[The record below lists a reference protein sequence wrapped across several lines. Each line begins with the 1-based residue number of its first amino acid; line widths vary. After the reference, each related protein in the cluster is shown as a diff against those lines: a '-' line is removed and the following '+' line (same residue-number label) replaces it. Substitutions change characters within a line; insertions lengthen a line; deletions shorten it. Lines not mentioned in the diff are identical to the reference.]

1 MKCGDGPPSSG
12 RAAGFE
18 CGKMYV
24 TLLRLPPSHDYPVG
38 SGFSRLEAT
47 LRMENNHCERPF
59 VFPSSRR
66 VHVTPT
72 SSKTTTLLFAQP
84 FLHGYDVKVP
94 NFVFYGER
102 KQARMKLAFDK
113 VSV

>member
-12 RAAGFE
+12 RTARFA
-18 CGKMYV
+18 YV
-24 TLLRLPPSHDYPVG
+24 TLLWLPPSHDYPVG

-47 LRMENNHCERPF
+47 LRMENNNCERPF

-72 SSKTTTLLFAQP
+72 SSKTTALLFTEP
-84 FLHGYDVKVP
+84 FLHDYNVKVP
-94 NFVFYGER
+94 NFAFYVER
-102 KQARMKLAFDK
+102 KQAMTKLAFDK
-113 VSV
+113 VSG